1 MSGLISREGISTPLI
16 VLLLVAVGALAWR
29 LEFRPTLRA
38 DTSPLSSLPVQLAD
52 WHGRDLPLEE
62 GAEAMLRADSNVL
75 RAYTDSSGDLV
86 WAYVGYY
93 GTTRG
98 GRPEHTPAACYEAH
112 GWSILERRVFP
123 VPGTPRLQLT
133 EYLVEQ
139 GEARQLVQFWFRS
152 YRSTGMIGAWDQ
164 TLDRFLGRL
173 REGRADGA
181 LVRVSMP
188 IAAAAVVE
196 SVRARLLS
204 FAAIL
209 DSQLALH
216 WPTETPIADAR

>member
-1 MSGLISREGISTPLI
+1 VSGPAFREGVSTPLI

-29 LEFRPTLRA
+29 LEFRATLRA
-38 DTSPLSSLPVQLAD
+38 DTSVLSALPVQLAE
-52 WHGRDLPLEE
+52 WHGKDLPLEE
-62 GAEAMLRADSNVL
+62 GAEAMLRADFNVL
-75 RAYTDSSGDLV
+75 RAYTDPTGDLV

-112 GWSILERRVFP
+112 GWSILDRQILS
-123 VPGTPRLQLT
+123 VPGTPRLQVT

-152 YRSTGMIGAWDQ
+152 HRSTGMISGWDL

-173 REGRADGA
+173 QDGRADGA
-181 LVRVSMP
+181 LIRVSTP
-188 IAAAAVVE
+188 ISGNDADGA
-196 SVRARLLS
+196 RARLLS
-204 FAAIL
+204 FAAVL
-209 DSQLALH
+209 DSQLALY
-216 WPTETPIADAR
+216 WPREEPIDAAR